1 MSVKAYQN
9 KNVLFCELL
18 ELGNAVITHPK
29 NVQVLVTGIFKVK
42 KKLIIWINEVSI
54 WYLRAVL

>member
-29 NVQVLVTGIFKVK
+29 NVEVLVTEIFKVK
-42 KKLIIWINEVSI
+42 KKTNHLK
-54 WYLRAVL
+54 